1 MSNPEEILKRLKQG
15 DSKDLT
21 VQLGKDGDII
31 ADPTGYISTGN
42 PMLDY
47 LIGRPGIPLGGITVL
62 AGTTGTGKSTI
73 CLKIIK
79 ECQAAGGQAVYYD
92 TEGRMNFPRAEKL
105 GVDIDNL
112 IIAQPD
118 SLEELFEGVKNTIKA
133 TRATLEEDS
142 QVVIVIDSIAG
153 VPLEQDIDGKG
164 GPIARFAFLL
174 RKELRIMTSLVNRQ
188 RIALVIV
195 TQPRA
200 TIEFGRLGKPPANW
214 MGKEPLGHAAMTT
227 LWLDVWGKF
236 PGPDGDENSPIGHRI
251 QAVLKDTR
259 IAGCTV
265 PECKEC
271 RRKDFRRTFDFYDA
285 TGPDFFGSALDVLK
299 EKGLI
304 TSSGGW
310 YQFKEEEKK
319 FRRSEWEEK
328 FLQPDVTAALSDILK
343 GPQHDEPNS
352 E

>member
-1 MSNPEEILKRLKQG
+1 M
-15 DSKDLT
+15 
-21 VQLGKDGDII
+21 QLGKDGDII

-47 LIGRPGIPLGGITVL
+47 LIGRPGIPLGGIFVL

-73 CLKIIK
+73 CLKIIA
-79 ECQAAGGQAVYYD
+79 ECQAAGGQAFYFD

-105 GVDIDNL
+105 GVDIDKL

-118 SLEELFEGVKNTIKA
+118 SLEQLFEGVKDTIKE
-133 TRATLEEDS
+133 TRATLAEDD
-142 QVVIVIDSIAG
+142 QVVLVIDSVAG

-174 RKELRIMTSLVNRQ
+174 RRELRIVTSLVNRQ

-200 TIEFGRLGKPPANW
+200 TIDFGRMGRPPANW

-227 LWLDVWGKF
+227 IYLEERGKF
-236 PGPDGDENSPIGHRI
+236 PGADGDENSPIGHRI

-265 PECKEC
+265 PTCKEC

-304 TSSGGW
+304 TSSGSW
-310 YQFKEEEKK
+310 LQFRDEEKK

-328 FLQPDVTAALSDILK
+328 FLEPEVTAALGAILK
-343 GPQHDEPNS
+343 GPQHDDATS
-352 E
+352 

>member
-1 MSNPEEILKRLKQG
+1 MSDPEEILKRLKEG
-15 DSKDLT
+15 GSKELT
-21 VQLGKDGDII
+21 MQVGKDGDII

-47 LIGRPGIPLGGITVL
+47 LIGRPGVPLGGITVI
-62 AGTTGTGKSTI
+62 AGTMGTCKSTI
-73 CLKIIK
+73 CIKILA
-79 ECQAAGGQAVYYD
+79 ECQARGGQGFIFD
-92 TEGRMNFPRAEKL
+92 TEGRMNFPRMEKL
-105 GVDIDNL
+105 GVDIPKL
-112 IIAQPD
+112 ISAQPE
-118 SLEELFEGVKNTIKA
+118 SLEQLFEGVKDAIKE
-133 TRATLEEDS
+133 TRATLAEDD

-153 VPLEQDIDGKG
+153 VPLEKDIKG
-164 GPIARFAFLL
+164 ESSGVGRFAYLL

-188 RIALVIV
+188 RIALVIT

-200 TIEFGRLGKPPANW
+200 TIDFGAWGKPPANW

-227 LWLDVWGKF
+227 IYLEERGKF
-236 PGPDGDENSPIGHRI
+236 DAGDPNSPIGHRI
-251 QAVLKDTR
+251 QATLKDTR

-265 PECKEC
+265 PTCKDC

-304 TSSGGW
+304 TSSGSW
-310 YQFKEEEKK
+310 LQFRDEEKK

-328 FLQPDVTAALSDILK
+328 FLEPEVTAALSDILK
-343 GPQHDEPNS
+343 GPQHGAATS
-352 E
+352 